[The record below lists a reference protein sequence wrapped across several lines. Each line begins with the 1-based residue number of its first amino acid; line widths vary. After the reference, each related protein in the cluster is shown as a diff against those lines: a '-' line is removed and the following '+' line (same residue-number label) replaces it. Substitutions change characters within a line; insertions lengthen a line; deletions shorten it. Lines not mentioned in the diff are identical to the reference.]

1 MSKMWPRK
9 QPIFD
14 GDIKS
19 DVFQK
24 LDAEIL
30 EKSKAFQN
38 LLVTDL
44 LNMKIPKDF
53 ASSIFE

>member
-1 MSKMWPRK
+1 MCPPK

-14 GDIKS
+14 SDIKY

-30 EKSKAFQN
+30 KKGEVFQN
-38 LLVTDL
+38 LLVTDFL
-44 LNMKIPKDF
+44 I
-53 ASSIFE
+53 S

>member
-1 MSKMWPRK
+1 MCPRK

-30 EKSKAFQN
+30 ENGKVFPN
-38 LLVTDL
+38 FLVTDL
-44 LNMKIPKDF
+44 SNMKKDCVLNF
-53 ASSIFE
+53 

>member
-1 MSKMWPRK
+1 MWPRK

-14 GDIKS
+14 AYIKS

-30 EKSKAFQN
+30 QKGIVIQN

-44 LNMKIPKDF
+44 LSMKRPKDF
-53 ASSIFE
+53 EFAILK

>member
-1 MSKMWPRK
+1 MCPQK

-44 LNMKIPKDF
+44 LNMKIPEDF

>member
-1 MSKMWPRK
+1 MWPRK

-30 EKSKAFQN
+30 EKGKVFQN